1 MINEKIEKAKAMVA
15 QGKAIAIDKGR
26 NMFHVA
32 RNTLVENW
40 QSGIVGKV
48 FLVSTALI
56 LLWLVVPLF
65 SGDESYSSEEGVGR
79 GGATPTA
86 VLKRYYHAYFDGD
99 FNGYMWCLD
108 RVHEQDQDAE
118 SEVAENFQ
126 RDDWREKM
134 SALYGTVT
142 YGVPTWSEDGKMNLK
157 VELENREQ
165 GGSSTKEWY
174 LININGA
181 WFIDTQRTTNPFEMG
196 L

>member
-1 MINEKIEKAKAMVA
+1 MKEHIEKDRATAVP
-15 QGKAIAIDKGR
+15 GSAIASDKWR
-26 NMFHVA
+26 NIFHA
-32 RNTLVENW
+32 LLNTLVENW
-40 QSGIVGKV
+40 KSGIAGKV
-48 FLVSTALI
+48 FLVGSALI

-65 SGDESYSSEEGVGR
+65 CSDADGSSGGTSR
-79 GGATPTA
+79 GDSTPTA
-86 VLKRYYHAYFDGD
+86 VLKHYYHAYLNGD
-99 FNGYMWCLD
+99 LNEYMGCLD
-108 RVHEQDQDAE
+108 RVHERDLDAA
-118 SEVAENFQ
+118 SEVAENFR
-126 RDDWREKM
+126 RDDWRDRM
-134 SALYGTVT
+134 SALYGTVS